1 MYTTGNLIKSNLLL
15 TKFKVDES
23 IADTISSLSTEYGYK
38 NYSLYCHTYIEY
50 KRLRWFYDMDYGY
63 KYLMLKVYFNKI
75 VWNNI
80 PVGFIV
86 REICRDTLAMN
97 TMIKRYFKNIK
108 WIKYPFTIESLL
120 ISYTKK
126 AFAIAGVKQIDGKD
140 IDKTIYNDDVIEY
153 NLKFLLGV
161 LYLSLFNG
169 KPLSYKEEQK
179 WIDLYFMLV
188 IASIPEEYQTTF
200 NNYLRTSITLDY
212 EKIINKEEANSK

>member
-15 TKFKVDES
+15 TKFKVEES
-23 IADTISSLSTEYGYK
+23 LSDTISSLSTEYGYK
-38 NYSLYCHTYIEY
+38 NYSLYYHIYMEY

-63 KYLMLKVYFNKI
+63 KYLILKVYFNKI

-86 REICRDTLAMN
+86 REICKDKLAMG
-97 TMIKRYFKNIK
+97 TIIKRYFINIK
-108 WIKYPFTIESLL
+108 WIEYPFTIESLL
-120 ISYTKK
+120 IDYTKK
-126 AFAIAGVKQIDGKD
+126 AFAIAGVKQIGGKD
-140 IDKTIYNDDVIEY
+140 IGKTIYSEY
-153 NLKFLLGV
+153 NLEFLLGV

-169 KPLSYKEEQK
+169 KPLSYKEKQK

-200 NNYLRTSITLDY
+200 NNYLQTSITKDY
-212 EKIINKEEANSK
+212 EKIISKKEVNSK